1 MTPPRRGKTN
11 LTPYFLLLP
20 STLFLI
26 LFFAWPMF
34 QTMVL
39 AFRGEGVI
47 LNLREAPENGAAVT
61 GQIRQSAQVILL
73 GNRGIPVA
81 APAAIS
87 AEEEAPSET
96 GEEAASAAEPWYLI
110 RGLDMANQA
119 FEGWVPASYIRED
132 EPETEGGPFT
142 SGSVRRRDRDVRSEP
157 GPISPVVA
165 QVAQDTAVEIA
176 GQRTVEIW
184 YEVQGQT
191 DSGETVTGWAP
202 SRYLEVLS
210 TGGEQVTGFVNR
222 GDSGEW
228 TLRYIERMF
237 ADREFIPALITTL
250 LLIVLILPIQFLL
263 AFIMAL
269 LLQSRLRGNT
279 LFLYVFSIPLAT
291 SDLAVGI
298 IWFSVFTQSGFLNS
312 LLQGLGLI
320 TSPIVYLSVESKH
333 FMILAVV
340 LAEVWRAT
348 SIVMVII
355 VSGLQAVPESYL
367 EAAEL
372 FGASL
377 WQRVRYVILPLLKPS
392 LQVALILRTILAFQ
406 VFGVVLAIA
415 GRGMTVL
422 ANEAY
427 RWYVE
432 FRNPNMA
439 AAYSGFILLLSMIT
453 AIFYLRSIR
462 TQEEARE

>member
-1 MTPPRRGKTN
+1 MSQQLRKKTN
-11 LTPYFLLLP
+11 LTPYLLLLP
-20 STLFLI
+20 STLFL
-26 LFFAWPMF
+26 LFFFAWPML

-39 AFRGEGVI
+39 AFRAEDVS
-47 LNLREAPENGAAVT
+47 LNVYATPDDTAAVV
-61 GQIRQSAQVILL
+61 GQVRQSAQVVLL
-73 GNRGIPVA
+73 GNLGVEA
-81 APAAIS
+81 APAAIEAED
-87 AEEEAPSET
+87 AEETEGET
-96 GEEAASAAEPWYLI
+96 SSAAESWYLI
-110 RGLDMANQA
+110 RGQDMANQP

-132 EPETEGGPFT
+132 EPATEGAPIS
-142 SGSVRRRDRDVRSEP
+142 SGSIRRRDRDVRAEP
-157 GPISPVVA
+157 GPISPVIA
-165 QVAQDTAVEIA
+165 QVAQDATVEIA

-184 YEVQGQT
+184 YELQGEAA
-191 DSGETVTGWAP
+191 SGETITGWA
-202 SRYLEVLS
+202 RAGYLEVLS
-210 TGGEQVTGFVNR
+210 TEGEQITGFVNQ
-222 GDSGEW
+222 GDTGEW
-228 TLRYIERMF
+228 TLRHIERMVT
-237 ADREFIPALITTL
+237 DREFIPALLTTL
-250 LLIVLILPIQFLL
+250 LLLVLILPFQFLL

-298 IWFSVFTQSGFLNS
+298 LWFSIFTQSGFLNS
-312 LLQGLGLI
+312 ALQGMGLI
-320 TSPIVYLSVESKH
+320 SSPIIFLSVESKQY
-333 FMILAVV
+333 MILAIV

-372 FGASL
+372 FGAGL

-415 GRGMTVL
+415 GRGLTVL
-422 ANEAY
+422 ASEAY

-432 FRNPNMA
+432 FRNPNLA
-439 AAYSGFILLLSMIT
+439 AAYSGLILLISMIT
-453 AIFYLRSIR
+453 AVFYLRSLR